1 MEKKYGNDQI
11 IKFRE
16 WEGGGENV
24 GRNEG
29 EEKEKQRA

>member
-16 WEGGGENV
+16 WEGGGEN
-24 GRNEG
+24 EG